1 MSNIDTPKQKPIPD
15 QPKSRIDEL
24 MDQPCANPRYGGIT
38 VREAV
43 LRLRKRLKTKPV
55 NLGSELKNN
64 AQTPRKNK

>member
-1 MSNIDTPKQKPIPD
+1 MNNIDTPKQKPVPD

-43 LRLRKRLKTKPV
+43 LRLRTRPKTKPV
-55 NLGSELKNN
+55 NPDRE
-64 AQTPRKNK
+64 